1 MPKTNII
8 PLNYSDDQ
16 SVIIDRIN
24 NNFDETIEL
33 HGGAQGVVGVT
44 GPTGAI
50 GEIGPLGSIGFK
62 GIRGTKWFIST
73 LDPAG
78 GVGETLVSGDFW
90 LDRTTGDISI
100 FSDSG
105 WVGTGY
111 NINPYGSAFKDIDS
125 RYSPGLT
132 GPAGITGSSV
142 IYNQTSPELYSFIL
156 ADDNPEFID
165 LNLASSKFVISTNT
179 SSDPGPLLEFSKSN
193 IENGLISD
201 YSLHPIFRW
210 ANFGSSD
217 SSLNLEVPGGIFSMG
232 LSGGFGSSF
241 RNYSIQ
247 AKNSVQFNYGKG
259 LTGDGFNGIYA
270 TGGFQI
276 NTSDVAINAS
286 NIKYNE
292 SGLTLGRSFEVYSG
306 SLAPSIPSI
315 YIQNDMGSASFTEG
329 GTAAGLHIRRNN
341 DRLDRNPFRSY
352 SILLRTVAVTK
363 FSLDAR
369 GKLATQRIF
378 EQYTLPS
385 NSSGITGGATGFTGG
400 IAASVSW
407 FLLAA
412 PFTQTLYSEPGVI
425 PVNNGNSLIFSPAL
439 AGTGG
444 RGSFAGIGFYTG
456 TGGFNNYFNTPLRG
470 SESMNFTVY
479 CASDAY
485 IGSASSS
492 AEYNYTTD
500 PNYTGFRCIGYGSS
514 GGDMV
519 VGVTLPFKAQAV
531 DFTISKG
538 VGDPSTKPF
547 PNESDVY
554 VYYRA
559 YSTGTPPYGSPI
571 PPGGNNTGGSAG
583 FFVLPANTFN

>member
-1 MPKTNII
+1 MPNTNII

-16 SVIIDRIN
+16 SVIIDIIN
-24 NNFDETIEL
+24 NNFDETVEL
-33 HGGAQGVVGVT
+33 HGGAQGVVGLT

-50 GEIGPLGSIGFK
+50 GEIGPVGSIGFK
-62 GIRGTKWFIST
+62 GIRGSKWFIST

-78 GVGETLVSGDFW
+78 GIGETLVPGDFW
-90 LDRTTGDISI
+90 LDRSTGDINV

-105 WVGTGY
+105 WVGTEY
-111 NINPYGSAFKDIDS
+111 NINPYGSVFKEIDS

-132 GPAGITGSSV
+132 GPAGITGSSL
-142 IYNQTSPELYSFIL
+142 IFNQASPESYSFIL

-193 IENGLISD
+193 IETGLISD

-210 ANFGSSD
+210 SNFGSSD
-217 SSLNLEVPGGIFSMG
+217 SSLNLEVPGGVFSMG

-259 LTGDGFNGIYA
+259 LTGSGFNGIYA

-286 NIKYNE
+286 NIKYNS
-292 SGLTLGRSFEVYSG
+292 SGLTLEKSFEVYSL
-306 SLAPSIPSI
+306 SLAPSTPGI
-315 YIQNDMGSASFTEG
+315 YIQNDMGSASFTSG
-329 GTAAGLHIRRNN
+329 GTAAGLHIRRYN
-341 DRLDRNPFRSY
+341 DSLNRNPSLYY
-352 SILLRTVAVTK
+352 SMQFLTYGVKK
-363 FSLDAR
+363 FSLDAK
-369 GKLATQRIF
+369 GKLVTQRIF

-385 NSSGITGGATGFTGG
+385 NSSGITRGATGFTGG

-425 PVNNGNSLIFSPAL
+425 PVNNGNNLIFSPAL

-444 RGSFAGIGFYTG
+444 KGSFAGIGFYTG
-456 TGGFNNYFNTPLRG
+456 TGGFNNYVNRAFVG
-470 SESMNFTVY
+470 AQSMNFTVY

-485 IGSASSS
+485 VGSGFSTNTFN
-492 AEYNYTTD
+492 YNTE
-500 PNYTGFRCIGYGSS
+500 PNYTGFRYIGYGAS

-519 VGVTLPFKAQAV
+519 VGATLPFKAQVV
-531 DFTISKG
+531 DFTMARG
-538 VGDPSTKPF
+538 VGSSGGNF
-547 PNESDVY
+547 PREDDVY
-554 VYYRA
+554 VYYKA
-559 YSTGTPPYGSPI
+559 YSTGTSPYGSSI
-571 PPGGNNTGGSAG
+571 PLNVSNTGGSAG
-583 FFVLPANTFN
+583 FFILPAKYV